1 MTRDE
6 LALRSDLDECD
17 SSHARLELE
26 NMRLRKLLGERMMR
40 FYDGDNGKVYVMDL
54 VDYLPW
60 EDADRAISE
69 TLRRM

>member
-1 MTRDE
+1 MTRAAA
-6 LALRSDLDECD
+6 LAADLDECD

-26 NMRLRKLLGERMMR
+26 NMRMRKLLGERMMR
-40 FYDGDNGKVYVMDL
+40 YYDGDSGKVYVMDL

-60 EDADRAISE
+60 IDADTAITE

>member
-1 MTRDE
+1 MRRKLVE
-6 LALRSDLDECD
+6 VADLEECEG
-17 SSHARLELE
+17 SHARLELE

-40 FYDGDNGKVYVMDL
+40 HYVDGSVYVMDL

-60 EDADRAISE
+60 IDADTAITE